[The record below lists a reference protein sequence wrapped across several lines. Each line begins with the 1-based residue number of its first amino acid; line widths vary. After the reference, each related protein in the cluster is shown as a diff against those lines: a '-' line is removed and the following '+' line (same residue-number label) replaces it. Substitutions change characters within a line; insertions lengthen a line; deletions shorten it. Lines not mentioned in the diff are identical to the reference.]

1 MLDGLV
7 KGIEMIPKVTFAIH
21 FPLSL
26 LLLFPYF
33 NTIELILSNGL
44 TISNTIGIVILMLT
58 LSYLIFVSFKSLM
71 KIEGGD

>member
-1 MLDGLV
+1 MMDGFV
-7 KGIEMIPKVTFAIH
+7 EGIERVPKLSFAIH

-33 NTIELILSNGL
+33 NTIELILSNGF
-44 TISNTIGIVILMLT
+44 TIGNTIGMVILVLT

-71 KIEGGD
+71 TIEGGD